1 MSAESRPTT
10 DDVDRQLY
18 SGGFVSAVD
27 QQQFARA
34 RQWVN
39 GGQSVVFTEERL
51 NELFFRFRARH
62 DATGLVPEEHSR
74 WIDFLRRRWINED
87 RLLVRYQLTLSCQS
101 EDPTNRLLAEL
112 IDRLQRQAASAA
124 ISLD

>member
-1 MSAESRPTT
+1 MKI
-10 DDVDRQLY
+10 
-18 SGGFVSAVD
+18 GFISSVD

-34 RQWVN
+34 RQSVN

-62 DATGLVPEEHSR
+62 DATGLAPEEHSR